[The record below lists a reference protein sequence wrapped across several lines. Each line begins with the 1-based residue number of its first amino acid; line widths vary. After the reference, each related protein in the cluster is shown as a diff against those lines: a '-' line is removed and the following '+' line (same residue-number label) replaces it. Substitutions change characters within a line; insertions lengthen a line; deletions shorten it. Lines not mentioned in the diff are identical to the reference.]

1 MDLIETVKAK
11 AKANPGR
18 VAFPEA
24 NDAKM
29 VLAIDEVSREKY
41 CDVVIVGHID
51 EVKSLCK
58 ENKIDDFTWEYID
71 TSDEEYKEKVLQ
83 KYLQLPNLVYGEKS
97 LRRRMNEPLY
107 LAFMMEAIDEVDVTF
122 AGITSATGDIIL
134 AAQTIVGLNNEL
146 EVASSVGIAEL
157 PNYTFPDGGNLI
169 AVGDCAV
176 CTNPSASELASIAIN
191 TCDTIRAVTGWEP
204 RCALLSYSTDGSGSG
219 ELVEKV
225 KTAVKLAKERR
236 PDLKIDGEFQLDS
249 AIVPEI
255 AQKKVKRESEVAGKA
270 NILIFPD
277 LNAGNI
283 GVKLIQQ
290 FGGADA
296 YGPLLQGFRKICSDC
311 SRSAPVSELVGNIL
325 FSIVRAGDLKTK
337 NLKTGDLKNGK
348 K

>member
-1 MDLIETVKAK
+1 MNLMENVKAK
-11 AKANPGR
+11 AKANPKR

-24 NDAKM
+24 NDIKM
-29 VLAIDEVSREKY
+29 LKAMEQVSKEDYCEV
-41 CDVVIVGHID
+41 VVVGNLE
-51 EVKSLCK
+51 EVKTLCT
-58 ENKIDDFTWEYID
+58 ENNISDSKWEYID
-71 TSDEEYKEKVLQ
+71 INNEEYKEKVLSE
-83 KYLQLPNLVYGEKS
+83 YLKLPNIIYGEKS

-107 LAFMMEAIDEVDVTF
+107 FALMMEAINHVDVTF
-122 AGITSATGDIIL
+122 AGITSTTGDFIL
-134 AAQTIVGLNNEL
+134 AAQTIVGLENTL
-146 EVASSVGIAEL
+146 DVVSSVGIAEL
-157 PNYTFPDGGNLI
+157 PNYTFSDGGNLI

-176 CTNPSASELASIAIN
+176 CTNPSAQELASIAIN
-191 TCDTIRAVTGWEP
+191 TCETVRAVTDWEP
-204 RCALLSYSTDGSGSG
+204 RCALLSYSTAASGQG

-225 KTAVKLAKERR
+225 KTAVKIANQRR

-255 AQKKVKRESEVAGKA
+255 AIKKVKRPSEVAGKA

-290 FGGADA
+290 FGHANA

-311 SRSAPVSELVGNIL
+311 SRSAPIEELVGNIL
-325 FSIVRAGDLKTK
+325 FSVVRAGDLK
-337 NLKTGDLKNGK
+337 NVK

>member
-1 MDLIETVKAK
+1 MDLMEIVKAK
-11 AKANPGR
+11 AKANPVR

-24 NDAKM
+24 NDEKM
-29 VLAIDEVSREKY
+29 VKAIDEVVKEKY
-41 CDVVIVGHID
+41 CDALIVGHLD
-51 EVKSLCK
+51 EVKALCK
-58 ENKIDDFTWEYID
+58 DNKIDDTLWQYID
-71 TSDEEYKEKVLQ
+71 VNDTEYQEKILK
-83 KYLQLPNLVYGEKS
+83 KYLKLPNLVYGEKS
-97 LRRRMNEPLY
+97 LRRRMTDPLY
-107 LAFMMEAIDEVDVTF
+107 FALMMEAIDEVDVTF
-122 AGITSATGDIIL
+122 AGINSATGDIIY
-134 AAQTIVGLNNEL
+134 AAQTIVGLENNL
-146 EVASSVGIAEL
+146 EVASSVGIAKL
-157 PNYTFPDGGNLI
+157 PNYTFADGSNLL

-176 CTNPSASELASIAIN
+176 CTNPTASELASIAIS
-191 TCDTIRAVTGWEP
+191 TCDTIHSVTGWEA

-219 ELVEKV
+219 ELVDKV
-225 KTAVKLAKERR
+225 KTAVKIAQEKR

-255 AQKKVKRESEVAGKA
+255 AQKKVKRESAVAGHA
-270 NILIFPD
+270 NIVIFPD

-325 FSIVRAGDLKTK
+325 FSIVRAGDLK
-337 NLKTGDLKNGK
+337 NGK